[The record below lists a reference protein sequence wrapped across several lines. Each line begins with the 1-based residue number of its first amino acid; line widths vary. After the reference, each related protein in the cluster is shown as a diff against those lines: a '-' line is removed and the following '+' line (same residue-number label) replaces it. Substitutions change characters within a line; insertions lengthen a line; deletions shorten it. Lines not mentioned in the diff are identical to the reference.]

1 MISWFTRRKRFSDM
15 DEDRLLESIAAL
27 GRNEHFRVF
36 VDHLGERRERSIRA
50 LQVEKVVSSTNRHF
64 MESGKLEAIDELL
77 DDLELMS
84 KAKLDSDAM

>member
-1 MISWFTRRKRFSDM
+1 MMSWFTRRKRFSDM

-50 LQVEKVVSSTNRHF
+50 LQMEKVVSSTNRHF
-64 MESGKLEAIDELL
+64 MECGKMEAIDELL

>member
-1 MISWFTRRKRFSDM
+1 MISWFTRRKWFSDM